1 MNIGTY
7 PVRRPPV
14 VPSHLELRVP
24 IVPTWLGDD
33 GALIRAAVADHAHG
47 LVVSTLGAGH
57 LGPRAL
63 AALRDAV
70 ATLPVVATTRPERGA
85 ILYETY
91 GFEGKEADIR
101 ELAVAAGG
109 LSAQAA
115 RMKLLACLGAGLDR
129 AAIAEAFLHDDT

>member
-1 MNIGTY
+1 
-7 PVRRPPV
+7 
-14 VPSHLELRVP
+14 
-24 IVPTWLGDD
+24 
-33 GALIRAAVADHAHG
+33 

-70 ATLPVVATTRPERGA
+70 EVIPVVATTRPERGA

-91 GFEGKEADIR
+91 GFEGKEADVR

-109 LSAQAA
+109 LSPQAA
-115 RMKLLACLGAGLDR
+115 RMKLLACLGAGLD
-129 AAIAEAFLHDDT
+129 AFGIAEAFLHDDT